1 MDNFTHSVVGLGV
14 GELLQRSLA
23 PEADPL
29 RQRTRGRLLLFSCW
43 FASNMPDL
51 DLLLK
56 GLLPNPLGY
65 LLLHRGHTHTVLFA
79 IPQALLLAALIWLL
93 WPGARALLKDS
104 GRARAGLG
112 AALCLGLGLHLG
124 MDFLNSYGLHPF
136 YPLDARWFYG
146 DMLFIVEP
154 LFWVAFGVPMAL
166 CLRHPAARVLA
177 LAALAGALGFFATLS
192 FLSWPAVAALG
203 ALGLGIGL
211 AHWRANAQA
220 ERGRAGLLLAVGVG
234 LAFIALQG
242 AASALGRQ
250 RIEAALLRADP
261 GTRVLDVAMSAYPSD
276 PLCWNFVSVESKEAA
291 GSYRLRRGI
300 LSLAPAWLPPAAC
313 PAGMAEA
320 RARASLTPA
329 MLVEP
334 AVNGSLAVLRALK
347 NADCYVD
354 AWLRFAR
361 APALERGAAADL
373 RFASTRRGNF
383 TTLPLAPSGSRAC
396 PSRVPGW
403 GYPRADLLAPAP

>member
-124 MDFLNSYGLHPF
+124 MDFLNS
-136 YPLDARWFYG
+136 
-146 DMLFIVEP
+146 
-154 LFWVAFGVPMAL
+154 
-166 CLRHPAARVLA
+166 
-177 LAALAGALGFFATLS
+177 
-192 FLSWPAVAALG
+192 
-203 ALGLGIGL
+203 
-211 AHWRANAQA
+211 
-220 ERGRAGLLLAVGVG
+220 
-234 LAFIALQG
+234 
-242 AASALGRQ
+242 
-250 RIEAALLRADP
+250 
-261 GTRVLDVAMSAYPSD
+261 
-276 PLCWNFVSVESKEAA
+276 
-291 GSYRLRRGI
+291 
-300 LSLAPAWLPPAAC
+300 
-313 PAGMAEA
+313 
-320 RARASLTPA
+320 
-329 MLVEP
+329 
-334 AVNGSLAVLRALK
+334 
-347 NADCYVD
+347 
-354 AWLRFAR
+354 
-361 APALERGAAADL
+361 
-373 RFASTRRGNF
+373 
-383 TTLPLAPSGSRAC
+383 
-396 PSRVPGW
+396 
-403 GYPRADLLAPAP
+403 